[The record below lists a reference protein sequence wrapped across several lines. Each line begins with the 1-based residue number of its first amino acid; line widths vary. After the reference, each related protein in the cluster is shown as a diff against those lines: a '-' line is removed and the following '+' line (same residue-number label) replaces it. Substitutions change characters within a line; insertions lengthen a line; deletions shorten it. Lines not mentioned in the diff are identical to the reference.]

1 VVVASRHTGAYAGWA
16 PLAWFLLGRR
26 GQEWKNVKRQELGNE
41 LRSSQHLG
49 LQSVSSTQLDIPTV
63 PAHGAEVQF
72 KKSIAG
78 IVQSF
83 VILSQS
89 FVILS
94 GVTAS
99 QGEAVAQS
107 KDP

>member
-1 VVVASRHTGAYAGWA
+1 MAS
-16 PLAWFLLGRR
+16 LAWFLLGRR

-49 LQSVSSTQLDIPTV
+49 LQSVSSTQLDVATV
-63 PAHGAEVQF
+63 PSHGAEVQF
-72 KKSIAG
+72 KKSIGG
-78 IVQSF
+78 IF
-83 VILSQS
+83 QS

-99 QGEAVAQS
+99 LSEAVAKS